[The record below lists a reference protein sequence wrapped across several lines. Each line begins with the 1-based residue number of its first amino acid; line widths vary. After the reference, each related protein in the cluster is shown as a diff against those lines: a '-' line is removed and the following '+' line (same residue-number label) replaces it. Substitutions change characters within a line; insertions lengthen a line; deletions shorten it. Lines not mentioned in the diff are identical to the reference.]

1 VAESAFR
8 RQFVRFAIVGVVSN
22 ALLYAAYLMLTLFL
36 GLEHKLSMTLVYVV
50 GVILSFVANRSWS
63 FDHRGMAHTAFV
75 RYAVANVIGY
85 LLNLAILVLAVDRL
99 NLPHEGVQ
107 AVAIVLVA
115 LCTFLLHRY
124 WVFGTRRIVPNA
136 KRGA

>member
-1 VAESAFR
+1 
-8 RQFVRFAIVGVVSN
+8 VGVISN
-22 ALLYAAYLMLTLFL
+22 VLLYTAYLMLTLFL

-75 RYAVANVIGY
+75 RYVVANVIGY

-99 NLPHEGVQ
+99 NLPHEAVQ

-115 LCTFLLHRY
+115 VCTFLLHRY
-124 WVFGTRRIVPNA
+124 WVFGTDRIARTV